1 VDGYIRASEISRD
14 RVEDART
21 VLKEGEE
28 VEAKFTGVDR
38 KNRALMLSIK
48 GKDFDEEKATIE
60 SYKSGGALAGS
71 ASLGDL
77 LKDQLSAS
85 KDDGE

>member
-1 VDGYIRASEISRD
+1 
-14 RVEDART
+14 
-21 VLKEGEE
+21 
-28 VEAKFTGVDR
+28 
-38 KNRALMLSIK
+38 MLSIK

-60 SYKSGGALAGS
+60 SYKAGGATAGS

-85 KDDGE
+85 KDSAE